1 MKKIQAIHC
10 LPISNSPYGAKSV
23 MVGLSEQTGS
33 NERFYPHPRCFFPTL
48 KVKMPRNARK

>member
-23 MVGLSEQTGS
+23 MVGLSEQTVP
-33 NERFYPHPRCFFPTL
+33 NEQFYYISRCFVPTL
-48 KVKMPRNARK
+48 RIEKQ